1 VYSHNMTVELAQVR
15 QIVDQHL
22 GSGIAMRHEEVS
34 YYCPFC
40 NHYKRKLQVNY
51 GTQKW
56 HCWVCDAKGNS
67 IGTLLRKSG
76 ASIQVV
82 YDVKRLVGDR
92 RWDSNPKY
100 DRELVSLPEDYQP
113 LHIPQDTPSYRHAIH
128 YAMVERGLTAIDILR
143 YRVGFCDK
151 GPYSGMLIIPSY
163 DSNNKLNFFSGR
175 SFYREVGVH
184 KNPPV
189 LKDIIGFE
197 NQINWSE
204 PVVLVEGVFDAIAT
218 KRNAIPLF
226 GKIIQPS
233 LKAKI
238 TTKSKEVYLALD
250 QDAFKASLAYME
262 YFINHGIT
270 VRHVKLQGKDP
281 SELGYQQMVQALQNA
296 PVVDFGDLIRLKIN
310 LNQYVS

>member
-1 VYSHNMTVELAQVR
+1 MTVELDQVR
-15 QIVDQHL
+15 RIVDQHL
-22 GSGIAMRHEEVS
+22 GSGLALRHEEVS

-51 GTQKW
+51 TTQKW
-56 HCWVCDAKGNS
+56 HCWVCDAKGVS
-67 IGTLLRKSG
+67 IGSLLKKSG
-76 ASIQVV
+76 ASIQAFH
-82 YDVKRLVGDR
+82 DVKQLIGDK
-92 RWDSNPKY
+92 RWGPSNKY
-100 DRELVSLPEDYQP
+100 DRELVSLPEGFQP
-113 LHIPQDTPSYRHAIH
+113 LHIAQNTPSYRQAIH
-128 YAMVERGLTAIDILR
+128 YAMTERGLTAFDILR
-143 YRVGFCDK
+143 YQVGFCDH
-151 GPYSGMLIIPSY
+151 GPYGGMLVIPSY
-163 DSNNKLNFFSGR
+163 DSSNRLNFFTGR

-204 PVVLVEGVFDAIAT
+204 PVVLVEGAFDAIAT

-238 TTKSKEVYLALD
+238 VSKSKEVYLALD

-262 YFINHGIT
+262 YFINHGIR

-281 SELGYQQMVQALQNA
+281 SELGYNRMVEALHAAQE
-296 PVVDFGDLIRLKIN
+296 VTFVDLIKLKIN
-310 LNQYVS
+310 SNQFAS